1 MTATQRHNMGCR
13 PEDTLWII
21 SKGRYAD
28 LDMRGILQ
36 GVETATV
43 MDYRISTLA
52 FYLLKPH
59 PIQIKKRLV
68 GSEVHY
74 LPSRSRFKALIC
86 RILPRALQRFSG
98 ATPLPPLRLIS
109 DLDIRQTPFQD
120 AGLEAHFA
128 HLYEQLRPYDTL
140 MKELTRLDLKAVSH
154 ITGIC
159 RDMNGHESAL
169 QIEGDIGN
177 QIEYINANLT
187 QEVDVVIEKAYL
199 SKGLFEMSGFNF
211 EKFSAS
217 EAFRLIKFTVDG
229 KPRACVLGGDRKV
242 IFWIDDVR
250 LVYYLQILG
259 QLLHVNPKLNE
270 SFELCRSGKAKALK
284 LLFNRQVGIDYS
296 AARLP
301 GFYKDVIER
310 YKVESKIRD
319 VIANVISNHQFAVMF
334 NYLPLAD
341 RSERRV
347 FSNLSL
353 MHNLRALE
361 ALKNADPQVYSEIS
375 NLAANT
381 EVGKYYLLDC
391 FRGYQE

>member
-1 MTATQRHNMGCR
+1 MATTQVRNRHYS
-13 PEDTLWII
+13 PDAIWVI

-28 LDMRGILQ
+28 LDMRGIIE
-36 GVETATV
+36 GVKTATV

-59 PIQIKKRLV
+59 PIQIKKKLV
-68 GSEVHY
+68 GCEIHY
-74 LPSRSRFKALIC
+74 RPSRSRFKALIFK
-86 RILPRALQRFSG
+86 ILPRAWQRFSN
-98 ATPLPPLRLIS
+98 ATPPPSLRLIS

-120 AGLEAHFA
+120 AGLEAHFT

-140 MKELTRLDLKAVSH
+140 IKELARLDLKAVSH

-159 RDMNGHESAL
+159 RDLNGHESAL
-169 QIEGDIGN
+169 QIEGVIGK
-177 QIEYINANLT
+177 QIEYINANLN
-187 QEVDVVIEKAYL
+187 QDVDVVLEKAYL

-211 EKFSAS
+211 EKFSIS
-217 EAFRLIKFTVDG
+217 EAFRLIKFAVDG
-229 KPRACVLGGDRKV
+229 KPRACVLGGDNKV

-250 LVYYLQILG
+250 LVYYLQLLG
-259 QLLHVNPKLNE
+259 QLLRVNPKLNE
-270 SFELCRSGKAKALK
+270 SLELCRSGKAQALK

-301 GFYKDVIER
+301 GLYKDVIER
-310 YKVESKIRD
+310 YKVKSKIRD
-319 VIANVISNHQFAVMF
+319 VIANVISHHQFAVMF

-341 RSERRV
+341 TSERRV

-361 ALKNADPQVYSEIS
+361 ALKDADPQVYSEI
-375 NLAANT
+375 NNRAANA